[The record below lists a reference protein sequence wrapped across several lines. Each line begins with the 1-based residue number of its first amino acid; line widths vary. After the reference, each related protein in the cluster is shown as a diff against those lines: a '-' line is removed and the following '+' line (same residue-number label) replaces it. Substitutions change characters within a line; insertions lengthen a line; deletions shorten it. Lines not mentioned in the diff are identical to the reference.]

1 MPTARGEPTLSSTWY
16 CAGGTGGQG
25 SRADHG
31 LIIANPTDRA
41 RKATV
46 TALTGDIAPSP
57 ELVDPETGAVDP
69 NATTTT
75 QPPTTTPAPTP
86 NEPPPPPAPTAPRNR
101 KAPPKKRGCK

>member
-57 ELVDPETGAVDP
+57 ELVDPETGEVDRTEAHTAGLQSLMRRSYAVFCLK
-69 NATTTT
+69 T
-75 QPPTTTPAPTP
+75 QKQRTKKD
-86 NEPPPPPAPTAPRNR
+86 NR
-101 KAPPKKRGCK
+101 K